1 VEVWQ
6 IFVAIGL
13 FFAAIGIAAALFS
26 PLAWI
31 YSALFSRRK
40 HRKLL
45 SDLRDRIDLTLEK
58 YGRDPLTNKKNP
70 TFGEGISEAI
80 YIQSNYVLGPGWF
93 NQFIAFYHSLI
104 GGNIKAYD
112 DVLTLARQSCLQS
125 LRDQAS
131 EGGFDEVINVRL
143 ETARISALTQ
153 GSKQNRYIEIFAYG
167 TAVKYS

>member
-1 VEVWQ
+1 M
-6 IFVAIGL
+6 
-13 FFAAIGIAAALFS
+13 
-26 PLAWI
+26 
-31 YSALFSRRK
+31 
-40 HRKLL
+40 
-45 SDLRDRIDLTLEK
+45 
-58 YGRDPLTNKKNP
+58 
-70 TFGEGISEAI
+70 
-80 YIQSNYVLGPGWF
+80 LGPGWF